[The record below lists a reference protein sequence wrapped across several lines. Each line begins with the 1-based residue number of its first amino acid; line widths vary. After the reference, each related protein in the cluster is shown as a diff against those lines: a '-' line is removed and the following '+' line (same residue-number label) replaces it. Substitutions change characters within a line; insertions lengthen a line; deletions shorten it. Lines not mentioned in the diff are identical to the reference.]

1 MATNFAPGSEC
12 SKQWHDRVWQF
23 QPLQGLVGF
32 FDPAVAE
39 VFAGFFDPAG
49 FAGALGVRRGFGG
62 FIVFYLECIHN
73 YSGSGC
79 PSVGCKGRVCGWS
92 SHAAM
97 QAVDPAPPD
106 GDYMLLIN

>member
-1 MATNFAPGSEC
+1 MGIFDLADDFFA
-12 SKQWHDRVWQF
+12 VVAV
-23 QPLQGLVGF
+23 LVGIF
-32 FDPAVAE
+32 VS
-39 VFAGFFDPAG
+39 AG

-73 YSGSGC
+73 YNGSGC
-79 PSVGCKGRVCGWS
+79 PSVGCEGRVCGWS

-106 GDYMLLIN
+106 GDYMLLIYWLEGGGVGTCDKE